1 MPLYLILAAGTPML
15 ACLTER
21 KPAPRSRQ
29 RALNAVCVFAIG
41 MALFLVS
48 ALRYHVGNDYN
59 WYTEIMH
66 EASVYGHVPTEE
78 GFNILVRAV
87 YALSGFEN
95 YLLVFALFSFATVFF
110 FLDAFCRYSDCFALS
125 FTMFIL
131 LGYYYQ
137 SFSTVRYY
145 AVLPLS
151 LYALRLC
158 ERRDWPRFLLVVC
171 AGALFHKSILAV
183 LVFYPVACIRWKKYM
198 IVPAA
203 LLCGALTALPSF
215 WTKVAVRF
223 YPTYQ
228 NVAFDRGTLSIPNVL
243 RCVLVIVF
251 VWTLAREDLLR
262 GADDVSS
269 GREDETVRHMRVW
282 TKLSVMGLVFY
293 VCAWFLPQISRIA
306 YYLTLPQLLLVP
318 AVVSRTGDTKKRR
331 LATAAVIVCCVLYFV
346 RYMMQAGNDGILVL
360 PYRTFLFR

>member
-1 MPLYLILAAGTPML
+1 ML

-48 ALRYHVGNDYN
+48 ALRYHVGNDYY

-78 GFNILVRAV
+78 GFNMLVRAV
-87 YALSGFEN
+87 FQLFGFEN
-95 YLLVFALFSFATVFF
+95 CLFVFALFSFVTVFL
-110 FLDAFCRYSDCFALS
+110 FLDALYRYSDCFALS

-131 LGYYYQ
+131 LGYYFQ
-137 SFSTVRYY
+137 SLSTVRYY

-151 LYALRLC
+151 FYALRYS

-183 LVFYPVACIRWKKYM
+183 LVFYPLACMKWKKYM
-198 IVPAA
+198 VAPAV
-203 LLCGALTALPSF
+203 LLCGALAALPSF
-215 WTKVAVRF
+215 WTEVAVRL

-228 NVAFDRGTLSIPNVL
+228 NVAFDRGTLSVPNVL
-243 RCVLVIVF
+243 RCVLVLVF
-251 VWTLAREDLLR
+251 VYLFAKPYLFRDTNASAAGPEDR
-262 GADDVSS
+262 A
-269 GREDETVRHMRVW
+269 VRHMRVW

-318 AVVSRTGDTKKRR
+318 AVVYRIDDTKKRR
-331 LATAAVIVCCVLYFV
+331 LATAAVIFCCVLYFI
-346 RYMMQAGNDGILVL
+346 RYMMRAGDDGILIL
-360 PYRTFLFR
+360 PYRTFLFQ